1 MSINRNLIL
10 VSGKSATGKSASL
23 MNLKDPTGVMYL
35 NCESGKEL
43 PFPSK
48 FKQGIVINPSQVTKS
63 ILDAEKLPIHTIVI
77 DSLSFLMDMYESINV
92 IDSNNTM
99 KAWGEYAQYF
109 KKLMNKYIASS
120 TKNVIIT
127 AHTMDI
133 LNESDMVM
141 ETMVKVKG
149 SLMNQG
155 LESYFCNVIS
165 SKKVPL
171 KLLEKYDNPLLV
183 ITEDEEIQGFKYVF
197 QTQLTKETVNDKIR
211 GPLGLWTIEETYI
224 DNDIQL
230 ALNKLHTYYTIVK
243 H

>member
-23 MNLKDPTGVMYL
+23 MNLKDPDGVMYL

-48 FKQGIVINPSQVTKS
+48 FKEGIVINPSQVTKA
-63 ILDAEKLPIHTIVI
+63 IADAEKMPDIHTIVV

-92 IDSNNTM
+92 INSSNTM

-109 KKLMNKYIASS
+109 KKLMNKTVAESS
-120 TKNVIIT
+120 KNIIFT

-149 SLMNQG
+149 STMNQG
-155 LESYFCNVIS
+155 VEAHFCNVIS
-165 SKKVPL
+165 TKKVTL
-171 KLLEKYDNPLLV
+171 KKIEGYENDLLV
-183 ITEDEEIQGFKYVF
+183 ITPEEEALGFKYVF
-197 QTQLTKETVNDKIR
+197 QTQLTKETVNERIR
-211 GPLGLWTIEETYI
+211 GPIGLWDRNHTYI
-224 DNDIQL
+224 DNDLQKVL
-230 ALNKLHTYYTIVK
+230 DHLHAYYK
-243 H
+243 